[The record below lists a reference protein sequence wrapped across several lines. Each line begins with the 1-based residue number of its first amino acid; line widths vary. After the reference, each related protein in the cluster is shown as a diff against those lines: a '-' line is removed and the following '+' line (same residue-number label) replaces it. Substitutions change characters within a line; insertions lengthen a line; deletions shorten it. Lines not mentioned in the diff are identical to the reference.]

1 MQDKKPRKRQVK
13 VTLDRKMWEEAR
25 AFGINVSA
33 AGEAGLRAA
42 IERARAEDCIVA
54 AQTR

>member
-1 MQDKKPRKRQVK
+1 MSSSAPRKRRVK

-42 IERARAEDCIVA
+42 IERARAEDCLIE